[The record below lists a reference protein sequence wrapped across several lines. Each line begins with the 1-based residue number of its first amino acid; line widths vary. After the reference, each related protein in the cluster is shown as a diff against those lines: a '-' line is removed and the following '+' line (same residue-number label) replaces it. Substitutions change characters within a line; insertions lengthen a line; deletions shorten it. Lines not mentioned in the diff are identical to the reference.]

1 MRQRYQWKSSFKS
14 SEPNN
19 NLYIF
24 NESMFLKFHISS
36 PLFCFPSFRNTVIN
50 TDQQLIQK
58 KYVWQLA
65 TAAKS
70 GSVTLLAFTYSFK
83 IPYAANIQL
92 DLCKAVC
99 SCWAVCCSC
108 LILHICSLTREQNL
122 FINSF
127 LFLLSLDF
135 SGMFPGSIRHL
146 KINHFVKHTDD
157 LNHSHCLN
165 AWL

>member
-1 MRQRYQWKSSFKS
+1 MRQTYQWKWSFKS

-108 LILHICSLTREQNL
+108 LIRHICSLPRERNL
-122 FINSF
+122 FINSS

-135 SGMFPGSIRHL
+135 WGMFPGSICYL
-146 KINHFVKHTDD
+146 KKIT
-157 LNHSHCLN
+157 L
-165 AWL
+165 